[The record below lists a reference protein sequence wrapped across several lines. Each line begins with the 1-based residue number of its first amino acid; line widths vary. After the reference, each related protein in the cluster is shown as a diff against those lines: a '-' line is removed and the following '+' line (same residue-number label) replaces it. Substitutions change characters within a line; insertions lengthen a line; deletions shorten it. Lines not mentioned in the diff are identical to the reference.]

1 MLFILTILGLAAF
14 EIISS
19 IDNAVINAHVINTM
33 QEKAKKWFLFW
44 GIIFAVFVVRGAMPF
59 LIIWSTM
66 PQLSALDALFASFS
80 SSPEMVAA
88 IKTSAPLLLIGGGVF
103 LLLIFIH
110 WLFMEEKHFV
120 WKFEKFFN
128 NHAIWFYATAS
139 VLLTVLVWTAI
150 YKNPMMTLAATIG
163 STAFF
168 ITHGFKQQAEL
179 EEQKLIHNSSMSDIS
194 KILYL
199 EVLDTTFSIDGVLGA
214 FAFTFSIPLILIG
227 NGIGAF
233 VVREITVKYADKIS
247 KYIYLKNGAMYSI
260 LFLGLFMVLESFD
273 FHIPEYASPLI
284 TLFCIIFFF
293 YKSQRHLKSNKV
305 N

>member
-1 MLFILTILGLAAF
+1 MFFILTIIGLTAF

-19 IDNAVINAHVINTM
+19 IDNAVINAHVVNTM

-44 GIIFAVFVVRGAMPF
+44 GIIFAVFVVRGTLPF

-66 PQLSALDALFASFS
+66 PQLSAIDALFASFS
-80 SSPEMVAA
+80 NSPEAIAA

-110 WLFMEEKHFV
+110 WLFIEEKHFV

-128 NHAIWFYATAS
+128 NHAVWFYATAS
-139 VLLTVLVWTAI
+139 ILLTFLVWTAI

-168 ITHGFKQQAEL
+168 ITHGFKQQAEI
-179 EEQKLIHNSSMSDIS
+179 EEQKLSHNKQMSDIS

-199 EVLDTTFSIDGVLGA
+199 EVLDMTFSIDGVLGA
-214 FAFTFSIPLILIG
+214 FAFTFSIPLILLG

-233 VVREITVKYADKIS
+233 VVREITVKYADKIA
-247 KYIYLKNGAMYSI
+247 KYAYLKNGAMYSI

-284 TLFCIIFFF
+284 TLFCIVFFF
-293 YKSQRHLKSNKV
+293 YKSLKHLQGKTS
-305 N
+305 

>member
-1 MLFILTILGLAAF
+1 MFLILTILGLAAF
-14 EIISS
+14 EVISG

-44 GIIFAVFVVRGAMPF
+44 GMLFAVFVVRGIMPF
-59 LIIWSTM
+59 LIIWCTM
-66 PQLSALDALFASFS
+66 PQFSALDAFVASFS
-80 SSPEMVAA
+80 NSPEAAAA
-88 IKTSAPLLLIGGGVF
+88 IQTSAPLLLIGGGVF

-110 WLFMEEKHFV
+110 WLFIEEKHVV

-128 NHAIWFYATAS
+128 HHAVWFYATAS
-139 VLLTVLVWTAI
+139 IMLTVLVWLAI
-150 YKNPMMTLAATIG
+150 KHNPLMTLAATIG

-179 EEQKLIHNSSMSDIS
+179 EEQKMLHNNQMSDIS

-199 EVLDTTFSIDGVLGA
+199 EVLDATFSIDGVLGA

-233 VVREITVKYADKIS
+233 IVREITVKYASKIA
-247 KYIYLKNGAMYSI
+247 KYVYLKNGAMYSI
-260 LFLGLFMVLESFD
+260 FFLGLFMVLESFD
-273 FHIPEYASPLI
+273 IHIPEFASPII
-284 TLFCIIFFF
+284 TLFCIVFFF
-293 YKSQRHLKSNKV
+293 YKSVKYIKNNK
-305 N
+305 

>member
-1 MLFILTILGLAAF
+1 MFFILTILGLAAF

-33 QEKAKKWFLFW
+33 QEKSKKWFLFW
-44 GIIFAVFVVRGAMPF
+44 GIIFAVFVVRGTMPF

-66 PQLSALDALFASFS
+66 PQLSTLDALLASFS
-80 SSPEMVAA
+80 NSPEAAAA
-88 IKTSAPLLLIGGGVF
+88 IKASAPLLLIGGGVF

-139 VLLTVLVWTAI
+139 ILLTFLIWAALH
-150 YKNPMMTLAATIG
+150 KNPLMTLAATIG

-179 EEQKLIHNSSMSDIS
+179 EEQKLIKNNNMSDIS

-199 EVLDTTFSIDGVLGA
+199 EILDATFSIDGVLGA

-227 NGIGAF
+227 NGIGAL
-233 VVREITVKYADKIS
+233 VVREITIKYANKIA
-247 KYIYLKNGAMYSI
+247 KYVYLKNGAMYSI
-260 LFLGLFMVLESFD
+260 FFLGLFMILESFD
-273 FHIPEYASPLI
+273 FHIPEYMSPAI
-284 TLFCIIFFF
+284 TLICILYFF
-293 YKSQRHLKSNKV
+293 YKSKKHLKNVK
-305 N
+305 